1 MIPRPTLDSDMRLK
15 VLSTGSHG
23 NVYLLQDGDEI
34 LILDAGLPIRRI
46 IDAIDNPENVVGCLV
61 THEHGDHSKAA
72 YDLAKRGIK
81 VYASAG
87 TWAAIQGDKP
97 RLWSQ
102 CYAYKNWSVGLG
114 RYQVFPFPTE
124 HDAAE
129 PMGFVIRNN
138 ATNEK
143 LLYATDT
150 FFLRNTFPGMHYW
163 LVECNYCE
171 DQLDRMLYDGL
182 IDIELRNRLKKSH
195 MSLGR
200 LKEALAANDLSVTRK
215 IVLCHLSDQRSD
227 ERRMVSEIQEA
238 TGIETVATDA
248 QMEIPL
254 ELAPF

>member
-1 MIPRPTLDSDMRLK
+1 MMLR

-138 ATNEK
+138 ATYRISDPMSFGWFPKSRRPPALK
-143 LLYATDT
+143 LS
-150 FFLRNTFPGMHYW
+150 PP
-163 LVECNYCE
+163 
-171 DQLDRMLYDGL
+171 ML
-182 IDIELRNRLKKSH
+182 KWKSRWSWH
-195 MSLGR
+195 HFER
-200 LKEALAANDLSVTRK
+200 FERK
-215 IVLCHLSDQRSD
+215 CKPCRRERS
-227 ERRMVSEIQEA
+227 SPWIK
-238 TGIETVATDA
+238 
-248 QMEIPL
+248 
-254 ELAPF
+254 